1 MAFSPA
7 TMKVLENIYWFVC
20 AFLLGAGI
28 YVTWKRNKQVEAVL
42 LTIIG
47 SAAIFYYWI
56 KWFKIKSNDGLWPP
70 YINPCPDYLTLVT
83 PEATGY
89 SDHVCMDFVGVSTQP
104 LVLKKTD
111 ANNIPQ
117 ASESDF
123 ENFIFKVDKARAKES
138 PGDFNKRVCL
148 QVQSKGLAWAGVCE

>member
-7 TMKVLENIYWFVC
+7 TLKVLENVYWFVC

-28 YVTWKRNKQVEAVL
+28 YVTWKRNKQIEAVL

-56 KWFKIKSNDGLWPP
+56 KWFKIVDKSSMWPP
-70 YINPCPDYLTLVT
+70 YINACPDYLTLVT

-89 SDHVCMDFVGVSTQP
+89 SEHVCMDFVGVSTQP
-104 LVLKKTD
+104 LMMKKTNPND
-111 ANNIPQ
+111 ITQ
-117 ASESDF
+117 SSESDF
-123 ENFIFKVDKARAKES
+123 QNFVFLVEKSRANET
-138 PGDFNKRVCL
+138 PDQFNKRVCL